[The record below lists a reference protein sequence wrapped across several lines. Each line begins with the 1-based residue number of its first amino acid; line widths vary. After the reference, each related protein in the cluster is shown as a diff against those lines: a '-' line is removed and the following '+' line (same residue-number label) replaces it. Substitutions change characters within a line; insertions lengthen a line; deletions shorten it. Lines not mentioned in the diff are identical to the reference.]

1 MFFSAD
7 ETNFKYCLIFEILHT
22 SIYVQYVMKI
32 LNKMK
37 TLLSLRIIQLSQ
49 YLFHYKKILKKSTIY
64 NRINFSNLTMLKM
77 VVLRLSQY
85 FIKLTR
91 KKKENIKL
99 IAKTVFLK
107 TQNLSLNSMEN
118 KTQSIRI
125 SHYFPFSSITKKSGM
140 G

>member
-1 MFFSAD
+1 
-7 ETNFKYCLIFEILHT
+7 
-22 SIYVQYVMKI
+22 
-32 LNKMK
+32 
-37 TLLSLRIIQLSQ
+37 
-49 YLFHYKKILKKSTIY
+49 
-64 NRINFSNLTMLKM
+64 M

-107 TQNLSLNSMEN
+107 TQNLSLSSMEN

-125 SHYFPFSSITKKSGM
+125 SHYFPLCFVFKFLKLLNVADVILGLVYGIENIENNMWASWVEQKCKLILYIFQVN
-140 G
+140 